1 MPPAPPTVGSYA
13 GYAPGSAAGQAT
25 RPPSPTG
32 PWTGHVAPPA
42 PVTPYA
48 RPERRRGSS
57 ILTSA
62 IVLVAIL
69 AGAGLFLSGYSM
81 GHRNATQPGGAAA
94 GDVSF
99 QPFWDAYSAIDTRF
113 AGGDIDYKALVEGA
127 IKGMFEALGD
137 PYSSYLTS
145 EEYRASLQGISG
157 EFEGIGATIGTRR
170 ADGTEEACAPLG
182 LDCRLVV
189 VEPLEGSPALE
200 AGLEAGDVIVAIDGT
215 TVDGLTLDQAIG
227 LVRGEKGT
235 EVVLAVERDGAPAT
249 DVPITRDVI
258 IEQEVI
264 SRDLADG
271 EVGYIAVTGFS
282 EHAADDFVTALQED
296 VDAGRTKIIVDLRGN
311 PGGFTTAA
319 RTIASQ
325 FIGSGPL
332 FWEQD
337 ANGNQV
343 PRDADA
349 DGIATDA
356 GIEVVLL
363 VDGGSASAS
372 EIVAGAL
379 HDTGRATIVGQTTYG
394 KGTVQQWTPL
404 DNDYGGYRLTI
415 ARWLTPDRTW
425 IHGVGVEPDV
435 AVDDAPEGSED
446 DPFVDA
452 ALEVLGETEAAVIR
466 PAA

>member
-1 MPPAPPTVGSYA
+1 
-13 GYAPGSAAGQAT
+13 
-25 RPPSPTG
+25 
-32 PWTGHVAPPA
+32 
-42 PVTPYA
+42 
-48 RPERRRGSS
+48 
-57 ILTSA
+57 
-62 IVLVAIL
+62 
-69 AGAGLFLSGYSM
+69 
-81 GHRNATQPGGAAA
+81 
-94 GDVSF
+94 
-99 QPFWDAYSAIDTRF
+99 
-113 AGGDIDYKALVEGA
+113 
-127 IKGMFEALGD
+127 
-137 PYSSYLTS
+137 
-145 EEYRASLQGISG
+145 
-157 EFEGIGATIGTRR
+157 
-170 ADGTEEACAPLG
+170 
-182 LDCRLVV
+182 
-189 VEPLEGSPALE
+189 
-200 AGLEAGDVIVAIDGT
+200 
-215 TVDGLTLDQAIG
+215 
-227 LVRGEKGT
+227 
-235 EVVLAVERDGAPAT
+235 
-249 DVPITRDVI
+249 VPITRDVI